1 MSCGDPHATPCSEVD
16 AHLDEYLDRE
26 LSEQDIAMLE
36 QHFRECP
43 PCRAQLR
50 LALML
55 QKLVARSCGC
65 RAPQELRTRV
75 LKRITELRSGHVSIT
90 VEETRILPD

>member
-26 LSEQDIAMLE
+26 LSAEDIAMLE

-50 LALML
+50 LALMM

-65 RAPQELRTRV
+65 RAPQHLRARV
-75 LKRITELRSGHVSIT
+75 LKRITEVRSSRGSFTI
-90 VEETRILPD
+90 EETHILPE